1 MLPTSGIISQ
11 IVRHASNDHGLRAPL
26 SRPTDFAPLGV
37 VPDSDRYRKLMQKQ
51 TRLMVC
57 VDFCLF
63 VSCLLIAFFF
73 QTNDGKYVWQKTT
86 LDVTLAR
93 TANAL
98 ALVAVGYIGY
108 TLYTMAFPPKKE

>member
-57 VDFCLF
+57 TRIDFFAVFCF
-63 VSCLLIAFFF
+63 VSPHYFLFS
-73 QTNDGKYVWQKTT
+73 G
-86 LDVTLAR
+86 
-93 TANAL
+93 
-98 ALVAVGYIGY
+98 
-108 TLYTMAFPPKKE
+108 P